1 MEIKDLDENFYDE
14 NDKNLSPVPNRK
26 DKEEKSKKKKTV
38 YVVIGVIAILIMI
51 IRCTISLTE

>member
-14 NDKNLSPVPNRK
+14 NDKNLSFVPNRK
-26 DKEEKSKKKKTV
+26 IKEEKSKKKKNV
-38 YVVIGVIAILIMI
+38 CIVVGIIAFLIMV

>member
-26 DKEEKSKKKKTV
+26 DKEEKSKKKKNICIIV
-38 YVVIGVIAILIMI
+38 GIIAFIIMI
-51 IRCTISLTE
+51 VRCTISLTE